1 MEIDL
6 KEIGAAGIRI
16 ERTIPAAGFF
26 SSAAG
31 GADRGLRLLADAVL
45 TLAVK
50 RAGKRYHLRGTLE
63 AEVEVECGRCLTS
76 YSIAVRPAFDYYL
89 VPRRHVEEWA
99 EVEIDDTAKREVEVD
114 SMELDLL
121 HLAEEQVR
129 LGVPMKLLCSE
140 NCQGL
145 CLMCGADLNRE
156 RCRCSGE
163 NLNQS
168 GLSELSSLLE
178 LMKSDPSD
186 N

>member
-1 MEIDL
+1 
-6 KEIGAAGIRI
+6 
-16 ERTIPAAGFF
+16 
-26 SSAAG
+26 
-31 GADRGLRLLADAVL
+31 
-45 TLAVK
+45 
-50 RAGKRYHLRGTLE
+50 
-63 AEVEVECGRCLTS
+63 VEVECGRCLTF

-99 EVEIDDTAKREVEVD
+99 EVEIDDTARHEVEVD

-121 HLAEEQVR
+121 HLAEEQLR

-145 CLMCGADLNRE
+145 CLICGADLNRE
-156 RCRCSGE
+156 MCRCSGE

-168 GLSELSSLLE
+168 GLTELSSLLE
-178 LMKSDPSD
+178 QMKSDSSD